1 MSPLVPVECRFPR
14 LGDSTLAQSQ
24 LIPSAGNLTTAIGLF
39 LLTSGA
45 LLVHGYHPFSE
56 DAEIYLPGVEK
67 ILHPQLF
74 PVGQEFFASHAH
86 LTLFPN
92 LIAFSLRVTHLPF
105 ETGLLLWHLASL
117 LLFLAACWQ
126 LTGLLFKSARARWGG
141 VALIA
146 ALLTIPVAGTA
157 LYILDQYVNPRNLA
171 AFAAVFAVTRVL
183 EKKYLRM
190 LIWLAFAA
198 VVHPLMAAFAFSL
211 CFLLIAL
218 ELVPPI
224 CHPEQSEGSRQLSAP
239 EKLHRFF
246 ASLRMTI
253 AGTRGSSL
261 SLLCLLPFGI
271 TLAPQASRAYHEA
284 ATYHGFH
291 YIQRWAWYEIVG
303 AVAPA
308 ALLWWFAVIARKQER
323 HNLAKLCR
331 ALVIY
336 NLVYLAAALIVD
348 FPACFEAL
356 ARLQP
361 LRSLHL
367 LYILMFVA
375 GGGLLAE
382 FVLKNKPWR
391 WLVLFVPLCAGMFAA
406 QRALFPNSAHVEL
419 PGVTPRNDW
428 AKAFRWAR
436 DNTPEDA
443 AFALDPLSMRL
454 PGEDSIGFRCLAQRS
469 RLADAVK
476 DSGAV
481 SMFPPLADDW
491 WAQMQAQTP
500 WKNFRAEDFARL
512 KQQSGV
518 TWVVVQ
524 QPGVAGLDCA
534 YQNSAVRVCRIP

>member
-1 MSPLVPVECRFPR
+1 MIEKRSHPLK
-14 LGDSTLAQSQ
+14 TL
-24 LIPSAGNLTTAIGLF
+24 L
-39 LLTSGA
+39 A
-45 LLVHGYHPFSE
+45 LLVLTAAAIAVHGYHPFSE

-74 PVGQEFFASHAH
+74 PEGQEFFASHAH

-92 LIAFSLRVTHLPF
+92 LIALSLRITHLPF
-105 ETGLLLWHLASL
+105 ETGLLLWHFASV

-126 LTGLLFKSARARWGG
+126 LTGVLFSTARARWAG
-141 VALIA
+141 VALLA

-157 LYILDQYVNPRNLA
+157 LYILDQYLNPRNLA

-190 LIWLAFAA
+190 LIWLVFAA

-218 ELVPPI
+218 ELAVFGQLQAMRPRVP
-224 CHPEQSEGSRQLSAP
+224 SA
-239 EKLHRFF
+239 
-246 ASLRMTI
+246 A
-253 AGTRGSSL
+253 A
-261 SLLCLLPFGI
+261 LLCLLPFGI
-271 TLAPQASRAYHEA
+271 TLAPEASRAYHEA

-308 ALLWWFAVIARKQER
+308 ALLWWFATIARKQEW

-348 FPACFEAL
+348 FPARFEAL

-375 GGGLLAE
+375 GGGLLGE
-382 FVLKNKPWR
+382 FVLRNKLWR
-391 WLVLFVPLCAGMFAA
+391 WLVLFVPLCGGMFSA
-406 QRALFPNSAHVEL
+406 QRAIFPNSAHVEL
-419 PGVTPRNDW
+419 HGMAPRNDW
-428 AKAFRWAR
+428 AQAFRWAR
-436 DNTPEDA
+436 DNTGEDA
-443 AFALDPLSMRL
+443 VFALDPLYMRL

-491 WAQMQAQTP
+491 WTEMQAQTP
-500 WKNFRAEDFARL
+500 WKSFRLEDFTRL
-512 KQQSGV
+512 KQIREV
-518 TWVVVQ
+518 TWVIVQ
-524 QPGVAGLDCA
+524 QPGVHGLDCA
-534 YQNSAVRVCRIP
+534 YQNRTVQVCRIP